1 MKFEQGQEFTYE
13 RSFTKEDVKGFIDLA
28 HYTGRHHEEENQ
40 DGEIMIQGLL
50 TATLPT
56 TLGGEYDLLVYQ
68 MLYDLTKPVYTR
80 DHIVCQIRVDQA
92 EEKRDKI
99 HYKLDFQCKNQKDQV
114 VLSGYL
120 KAIELKFD

>member
-1 MKFEQGQEFTYE
+1 MKFKQGQEFTYE

-68 MLYDLTKPVYTR
+68 MLYDLTKPVYTG
-80 DHIVCQIRVDQA
+80 DHIICQIRIDQA
-92 EEKRDKI
+92 EEKETRFTTSWTSSARTK
-99 HYKLDFQCKNQKDQV
+99 KTRWFCLVTSRPLN
-114 VLSGYL
+114 
-120 KAIELKFD
+120 

>member
-1 MKFEQGQEFTYE
+1 MKFKQGQEITYE

-28 HYTGRHHEEENQ
+28 HYTGCHHEEENQ

-68 MLYDLTKPVYTR
+68 MLYDLTKPVYTG
-80 DHIVCQIRVDQA
+80 DHIICQIRIDQA

>member
-1 MKFEQGQEFTYE
+1 MKFKQGQEFTYE

-56 TLGGEYDLLVYQ
+56 TLGGEYDRLVYQ
-68 MLYDLTKPVYTR
+68 MLYDLTKPVETG
-80 DHIVCQIRVDQA
+80 DHIICQIRIDQA

>member
-1 MKFEQGQEFTYE
+1 MKFKQGQEFTYE

-40 DGEIMIQGLL
+40 DGEVMIQGLL

-56 TLGGEYDLLVYQ
+56 SLGGQYDLLVYQ
-68 MLYDLTKPVYTR
+68 MHYNLTKPVYTG
-80 DHIVCQIRVDQA
+80 DHIVCRIRVDQA
-92 EEKRDKI
+92 EEKRGRVY
-99 HYKLDFQCKNQKDQV
+99 YKLGFSCKNQKNQE

-120 KAIELKFD
+120 KAIELNFD

>member
-13 RSFTKEDVKGFIDLA
+13 RSFTKGDVKGFIDLA

-68 MLYDLTKPVYTR
+68 MLYDLTKPVYTG
-80 DHIVCQIRVDQA
+80 DHIICQIRIDQA